1 MKADEPDYNDSD
13 IDPRSQSLE
22 EILHIIEEA
31 KKPIES
37 LDSTDY
43 DY

>member
-1 MKADEPDYNDSD
+1 MKADESDNNDSNS
-13 IDPRSQSLE
+13 DPRTQSLE

-37 LDSTDY
+37 LVSADY